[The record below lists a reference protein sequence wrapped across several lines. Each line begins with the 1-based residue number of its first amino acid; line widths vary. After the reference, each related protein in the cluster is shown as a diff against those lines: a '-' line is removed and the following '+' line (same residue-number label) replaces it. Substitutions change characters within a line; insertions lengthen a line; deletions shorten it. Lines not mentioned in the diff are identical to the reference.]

1 MKKLSLAATT
11 AVSAMLAL
19 GPGYALSFDFSST
32 DTIGGV
38 ACGGLFAWER
48 RRKQTA

>member
-32 DTIGGV
+32 NTIGGG
-38 ACGGLFAWER
+38 CLR
-48 RRKQTA
+48 RSIRLGEAA